1 MKNPYYKSL
10 LYQDYYL
17 VLADVTIKIKR
28 VIKTFSIKNSDKM
41 LQYKITHGIEIMSI
55 YTFKVARY
63 SFA

>member
-1 MKNPYYKSL
+1 MKNPYYKCL
-10 LYQDYYL
+10 LCQDYYL
-17 VLADVTIKIKR
+17 VLTDVTIKIKR